1 MACKT
6 CKRLQAMAMDSASY
20 APRAQAPIGELDVTD
35 GLPYGLVPGTQY
47 IGTSK
52 MRRITVTSCAVP
64 TMRTPRGGW
73 GINILIKGQSHP
85 IAGLKPRD
93 VYTDVAELLT
103 VNEIPFIDVDLWLNL
118 NLEWVSRAV
127 MRYQKITTEDLMKV
141 AISNHA

>member
-1 MACKT
+1 M
-6 CKRLQAMAMDSASY
+6 
-20 APRAQAPIGELDVTD
+20 
-35 GLPYGLVPGTQY
+35 
-47 IGTSK
+47 
-52 MRRITVTSCAVP
+52 
-64 TMRTPRGGW
+64 
-73 GINILIKGQSHP
+73 
-85 IAGLKPRD
+85 KPRD